1 MARYRYSIALGA
13 MVLLLV
19 VSNVLLIRQN
29 LQLRASLK
37 RFQPEKLKEGDSL
50 TPFSANSLTG
60 QTMSITYSG
69 GERQRVLMFFSPN
82 CPYSREQFTYWR
94 KIIEMASV
102 KNFEVFALARD
113 SEDRQVVET
122 YLKSVACPS
131 ESKNFHVV
139 FIPETIRQTYKFV
152 MTPTTV
158 IASGDGKALKVWNG
172 ALTSKDIA
180 NADATLGL

>member
-37 RFQPEKLKEGDSL
+37 RLQPEKLQEGDSL
-50 TPFSANSLTG
+50 IPFSANSLTG

-102 KNFEVFALARD
+102 KNFEVIALARD

-122 YLKSVACPS
+122 YFEIGGVSFRVEKLPRCIYTR
-131 ESKNFHVV
+131 ND
-139 FIPETIRQTYKFV
+139 T
-152 MTPTTV
+152 
-158 IASGDGKALKVWNG
+158 
-172 ALTSKDIA
+172 
-180 NADATLGL
+180 ADL